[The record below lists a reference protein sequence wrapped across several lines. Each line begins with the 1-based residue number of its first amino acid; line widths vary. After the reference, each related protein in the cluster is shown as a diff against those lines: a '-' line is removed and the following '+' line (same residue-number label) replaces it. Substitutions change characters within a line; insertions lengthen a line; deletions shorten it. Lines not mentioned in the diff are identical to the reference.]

1 MKMNALAILFG
12 AVLTAAAATGLGG
25 LVLGRACRE
34 YAVRFVTGA
43 AVLSLVVFVLCAVR
57 LAYPAAFL
65 AVGIA
70 GLAGLWR
77 ERGTLREAE
86 PAPAEGLRK
95 IEKYIFC
102 LIFGSY
108 FLLYLLNAMA
118 PEISPDGSGY
128 HLGLVNRYLQQ
139 HGFQVITWDIYA
151 NLSQAIEMLFLF
163 AFAFGRNSASALV
176 HFTFL
181 VALAWMMVCYG
192 QRTGFLWLATCA
204 ALLVFASPVVGIDAT
219 SAYIDVAVAAIAF
232 TLFYCLQLW
241 DRARDQRLLVAIG
254 FLAGFGFAAKYT
266 AWGGVVYALGF
277 VWWKG
282 RRWRDLAVVCGCAGA
297 LILPWMVKNWLWV
310 ANPLSPLMNRYF
322 PNPYVT
328 ISFEEDYR
336 KYFTHYELTSLW
348 QIPMQVTTHGMLAGL
363 LGPVFLL
370 APLAIVAVRKPAGR
384 QLLLAAVVFGVSYFS
399 NIGTRFLIPPLPFVA
414 LALATVL
421 GSVPGLAVAVALIH
435 AVISWPALAPRY
447 ARAEAW
453 RLEPRIPWKEAL
465 RIRPQKYAEHYK
477 EVRLVGYRLDRLIEA
492 ATEPG
497 ATVFTYR
504 PFPEAYTSRRIL
516 VEYESAENQVTG
528 VILRTGNSDF
538 PDYLPTW
545 RLRFRFPPARLSA
558 IRVLQTASGSDL
570 WSIHELRLFDAGN
583 ELPRLPR
590 WRLTANPD
598 PWTIQA
604 AFDNSLIT
612 FWRTGEAIHP
622 GMFVEADF
630 ADIETADSV
639 LIETAPNQWGIRLKL
654 EGRDVRSVW
663 RPLGGEPE
671 IGTVAAP
678 LGLRR
683 AAVAE
688 AHRRGVDYLVI
699 FDDETGA
706 ADYRLHAA
714 SWGLVEVGRADGAR
728 LYKLP

>member
-1 MKMNALAILFG
+1 MEALTILFG
-12 AVLTAAAATGLGG
+12 AAFTLATATGLGG
-25 LVLGRACRE
+25 LVLGKACRE

-43 AVLSLVVFVLCAVR
+43 ALLSLAVFVLCVLR

-65 AVGIA
+65 AVGAA

-77 ERGTLREAE
+77 ERGTLREAAPE
-86 PAPAEGLRK
+86 PAVEFGRIA
-95 IEKYIFC
+95 KYTFC
-102 LIFGSY
+102 VIFGAY

-128 HLGLVNRYLQQ
+128 HLGLVNRYLHQ
-139 HGFQVITWDIYA
+139 HGFQVITWNIYA
-151 NLSQAIEMLFLF
+151 NLSQGIEMLFLF
-163 AFAFGRNSASALV
+163 AFAFGKHSAAAMV

-181 VALAWMMVCYG
+181 IALVWMMVCYG
-192 QRTGFLWLATCA
+192 RHGGLFRPAVCA

-219 SAYIDVAVAAIAF
+219 SAYNDVAVAAIAF

-241 DRARDQRLLVAIG
+241 DRDREPRLLLAIG
-254 FLAGFGFAAKYT
+254 LVAGFGFAAKYT
-266 AWGGVVYALGF
+266 AWTGVVYALGF
-277 VWWKG
+277 VGWKS
-282 RRWRDLAVVCGCAGA
+282 RRWRDLAVVGASAGA
-297 LILPWMVKNWLWV
+297 LILPWLVKNWLWV
-310 ANPLSPLMNRYF
+310 ANPLAPFLNRYF

-336 KYFTHYELTSLW
+336 KFFTHYELTSLG

-370 APLAIVAVRKPAGR
+370 APLALVAVRKPAGR
-384 QLLLAAVVFGVSYFS
+384 QLLLAAVVFGANYFS

-414 LALATVL
+414 LALAMVL
-421 GSVPGLAVAVALIH
+421 ASVPGLAVAVALIH
-435 AVISWPALAPRY
+435 ALISWPALVPRY

-453 RLEPRIPWKEAL
+453 RLAPRIPWKEAL
-465 RIRPQKYAEHYK
+465 RIRPQKYAENYK
-477 EVRLVGYRLDRLIEA
+477 ETRLAGYRLDRLIE
-492 ATEPG
+492 TETG
-497 ATVFTYR
+497 RDATVFTYR

-528 VILRTGNSDF
+528 VILRTGNTEAF
-538 PDYLPTW
+538 TEYLPAW
-545 RLRFRFPPARLSA
+545 RLRFRFPPARLSG
-558 IRVLQTASGSDL
+558 IRVVETASGGDL
-570 WSIHELRLFDAGN
+570 WSIHELRIFDGDKELARRAG
-583 ELPRLPR
+583 

-598 PWTIQA
+598 PWNIQA
-604 AFDNSLIT
+604 AFDNSLVT

-622 GMFVEADF
+622 GMYVAVDF
-630 ADIETADSV
+630 GRLEMADSV
-639 LIETAPNQWGIRLKL
+639 WIETAPDQWGIRLKL
-654 EGRDVRSVW
+654 EGRDAGGAW
-663 RPLGGEPE
+663 RRLGGDPE
-671 IGTVAAP
+671 TSTVAPP

-683 AAVAE
+683 AAAEE
-688 AHRRGVDYLVI
+688 AHRRGVDYLVL

-714 SWGLVEVGRADGAR
+714 SWGLVEVGEVEGAR

>member
-1 MKMNALAILFG
+1 MEALAILFG
-12 AVLTAAAATGLGG
+12 AVFTAAAATGLGG

-43 AVLSLVVFVLCAVR
+43 AVLSLAVFVLCALR

-65 AVGIA
+65 AVGAA
-70 GLAGLWR
+70 GLAGVWR
-77 ERGTLREAE
+77 ERGTLQEAE
-86 PAPAEGLRK
+86 PEPRADLGRTV
-95 IEKYIFC
+95 KYTF
-102 LIFGSY
+102 LAIFGAY

-139 HGFQVITWDIYA
+139 HGFQVITWDVYA
-151 NLSQAIEMLFLF
+151 NLSQGMEMLFLF
-163 AFAFGRNSASALV
+163 AFAFGRHSAAAMV

-181 VALAWMMVCYG
+181 LALAWMMVCYG
-192 QRTGFLWLATCA
+192 RRIGFPWPAICA

-241 DRARDQRLLVAIG
+241 DRGREPRLLLAIS
-254 FLAGFGFAAKYT
+254 LVAGFGFAAKYM
-266 AWGGVVYALGF
+266 AWTGVVYALGF
-277 VWWKG
+277 VWWKS
-282 RRWRDLAVVCGCAGA
+282 RRWRDLAMAGGSAGA
-297 LILPWMVKNWLWV
+297 LILPWIVKNWLWV
-310 ANPLSPLMNRYF
+310 ANPLSPFFNRYF

-336 KYFTHYELTSLW
+336 KYFTHYELTSLG
-348 QIPMQVTTHGMLAGL
+348 QIPMQVTTHGMMAGL

-370 APLAIVAVRKPAGR
+370 APLAVLAVRKPAGR
-384 QLLLAAVVFGVSYFS
+384 QLLLAAVVFGANYFS

-414 LALATVL
+414 LALAMVL
-421 GSVPGLAVAVALIH
+421 ASVPGLAVAVALIH
-435 AVISWPALAPRY
+435 AVISWPALVPRY

-453 RLEPRIPWKEAL
+453 RLAPRIPWKEAL

-477 EVRLVGYRLDRLIEA
+477 ESRLVGYRMDRLIEA

-528 VILRTGNSDF
+528 VILRTGNTEAF
-538 PDYLPTW
+538 AEYLPTW
-545 RLRFRFPPARLSA
+545 RLRFRFPPARLSG
-558 IRVLQTASGSDL
+558 IRVLQTASGGDL
-570 WSIHELRLFDAGN
+570 WSIHELRIFEGDN
-583 ELPRLPR
+583 ELPRRPR
-590 WRLTANPD
+590 WRLTADPD
-598 PWTIQA
+598 PWNIQA
-604 AFDNSLIT
+604 AFDNSLMT

-622 GMFVEADF
+622 GMYVAVDF
-630 ADIETADSV
+630 GGLEMADSI
-639 LIETAPNQWGIRLKL
+639 LIESAPDQWGIRLKP
-654 EGRDVRSVW
+654 EGREARGGW

-671 IGTVAAP
+671 ISTVAAP

-683 AAVAE
+683 AAAAE

-714 SWGLVEVGRADGAR
+714 AWGLGEVGRADGAR